1 MAKRATHRSAAVLG
15 LLAAP
20 ILLGATLGA
29 GSASASSWQVGP
41 FFRAEYSGEAGQYI
55 CGKASSLEPAWRMTI
70 LVPCTYDPEA
80 KAWYNVVF
88 DPAKLAPWTW
98 SS

>member
-1 MAKRATHRSAAVLG
+1 MAERAIHRSAAVLG

-29 GSASASSWQVGP
+29 GTASASSWQVGP
-41 FFRAEYSGEAGQYI
+41 FFRAEYSGEAGQYL
-55 CGKASSLEPAWRMTI
+55 CGKASALEPGWRMTI

-80 KAWYNVVF
+80 NA
-88 DPAKLAPWTW
+88 
-98 SS
+98 